1 MKSWEGELSAGLKH
15 CPQQLQLLVDL
26 WIKTAFWFNT
36 ILNMKS
42 LIKALMTITSPSAMT
57 PQLEKQSSLDVSI
70 IIWKNSNSK
79 RTRVKVLIIFKYWK
93 YFQIHKHAARV
104 HYLLL
109 FHVSAMSLCGSIS
122 PSVTGGARLLFGS
135 GIKLSVSSS
144 KCSLYFCCS
153 VSLIKQI
160 C

>member
-15 CPQQLQLLVDL
+15 SPQQLQLLVGL

-79 RTRVKVLIIFKYWK
+79 RTRVLIIFKYWK

-109 FHVSAMSLCGSIS
+109 FAVSAMSLCGSIS
-122 PSVTGGARLLFGS
+122 PSVTGGVRLLFGS

-144 KCSLYFCCS
+144 KCSLSFCCS